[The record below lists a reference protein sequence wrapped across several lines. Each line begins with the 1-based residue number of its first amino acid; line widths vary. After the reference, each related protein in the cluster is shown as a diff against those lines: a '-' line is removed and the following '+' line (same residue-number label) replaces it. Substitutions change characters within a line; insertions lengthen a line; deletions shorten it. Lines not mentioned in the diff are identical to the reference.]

1 MSRYRHV
8 DAMKAE
14 GFPIAAACRAAEV
27 ARSAYYA
34 WKAAEMAGPTSAE
47 LEEAY
52 LVNAIID
59 LHAGSDATYG
69 SPRVTKELHRRGY
82 CVNHKRTERLMAANG
97 IVGVAPRRFVRTTL
111 PAGTVP
117 KLPDLV
123 CQDFSTGAPNLRYCG
138 DITYVATGEGW
149 LYLASV
155 LDLGSRRLAGWEMA
169 DHMRTELVSSAL
181 ERALE
186 LRGSLAGALF
196 HSDLGAQGGFNW
208 LSQHLRVMEV
218 SGGST
223 AAAGRSGSTT
233 GDAFAWAAD
242 PGSACGARVLASDRA
257 GETHRGGGDRDRC
270 VHPRR
275 VTLVSS
281 RWRHAAIEPG
291 RADRPLSVVQ
301 RA

>member
-196 HSDLGAQGGFNW
+196 HSDLGAQGGLNW
-208 LSQHLRVMEV
+208 SSQHLDDGGARCAGGTGRKKSGLTGGRSRPPGDRRWRGGKTGPGSGQRSPWGRRPRMLQPRRAYHPPLG
-218 SGGST
+218 SGGS
-223 AAAGRSGSTT
+223 A
-233 GDAFAWAAD
+233 
-242 PGSACGARVLASDRA
+242 
-257 GETHRGGGDRDRC
+257 
-270 VHPRR
+270 
-275 VTLVSS
+275 TLV
-281 RWRHAAIEPG
+281 G
-291 RADRPLSVVQ
+291 
-301 RA
+301 

>member
-196 HSDLGAQGGFNW
+196 HSDLGAQY
-208 LSQHLRVMEV
+208 LSGDYRALCNKLGVTQ
-218 SGGST
+218 S
-223 AAAGRSGSTT
+223 AGRAGTCFDNSAAESLW
-233 GDAFAWAAD
+233 ASLKRELVHRYRFAT
-242 PGSACGARVLASDRA
+242 RA
-257 GETHRGGGDRDRC
+257 EAK
-270 VHPRR
+270 
-275 VTLVSS
+275 
-281 RWRHAAIEPG
+281 AAITAWINRYNTVRLHSSIGYVPPVEWEITYYLQQEQQ
-291 RADRPLSVVQ
+291 AV
-301 RA
+301 